1 MYDAALD
8 TAHLLSDDAVRY
20 FWHAQL
26 ASLPHGRLLD
36 RPAGI
41 TKDAHS
47 VTLVHATEH
56 LDSIVA
62 SKTLST
68 TPGCLL
74 SCVYTVPGYENNGS
88 VILHNY
94 GVVVFRHKDPSTI
107 IERVAIAVS
116 SDKALDIKPFSYLSL
131 GEYYDL
137 LVKSLTTEYSHNIK
151 QAIAA
156 VEELLT
162 PRVREVFAI
171 VREQYKEKHLITSYD
186 EAIAFLTLMHEIAKQ
201 LPIISFGY
209 FEAVSQCLMLM
220 SEDET
225 TLAYKEK
232 GQLHNLLYVHL
243 LHEFAARYMDRFD
256 ASLFNPSVA
265 ELLEIV
271 REGTEKGIY
280 AIDETAFI
288 ISSANQLI
296 ALIGG
301 QIATTIDSL
310 RGHSLY
316 LFLYKKDPAITETLK
331 EKTDTII
338 ADYWKKGHIGLVY
351 NAATIKGEVGITSC
365 FPSKHHYT
373 ISRLTSTDSEQE
385 FSIGAT
391 IEVTIKGATS

>member
-1 MYDAALD
+1 MYDSALD
-8 TAHLLSDDAVRY
+8 TAHLLGNDAARC

-41 TKDAHS
+41 AKDAHS
-47 VTLVHATEH
+47 ATLVHATEH

-68 TPGCLL
+68 APGCLL
-74 SCVYTVPGYENNGS
+74 SCVYTVPGYEKKGI
-88 VILHNY
+88 VTLHNY
-94 GVVVFRHKDPSTI
+94 GVVVFRHKDPGTI
-107 IERVAIAVS
+107 IERVAITVS
-116 SDKALDIKPFSYLSL
+116 SDEALDIKPFSYLAL

-137 LVKSLTTEYSHNIK
+137 LVKGVTTEYSHNIE
-151 QAIAA
+151 QAIATI
-156 VEELLT
+156 EKILT
-162 PRVREVFAI
+162 PQVQEVFAK
-171 VREQYKEKHLITSYD
+171 VREQYKEKHLVTSYD
-186 EAIAFLTLMHEIAKQ
+186 EAVAFLTLMHEIAKQ

-220 SEDET
+220 SEDEA
-225 TLAYKEK
+225 TLAYAKK
-232 GQLHNLLYVHL
+232 DQLHNLLYVHL
-243 LHEFAARYMDRFD
+243 LHEFAARHMDRFD

-271 REGTEKGIY
+271 HEGTEEGIY
-280 AIDETAFI
+280 ILDETAFI
-288 ISSANQLI
+288 IASSNQLI

-301 QIATTIDSL
+301 EIAATLDSL

-316 LFLYKKDPAITETLK
+316 LFLYKIDPALTETLK

-338 ADYWKKGHIGLVY
+338 TAYWKKRHIGLVY
-351 NAATIKGEVGITSC
+351 NATTVKGEVGITSC
-365 FPSKHHYT
+365 LPSKNYT
-373 ISRLTSTDSEQE
+373 ISRLTATGDEQE

-391 IEVTIKGATS
+391 IEVAIKGVES